1 MHGLPEWTQV
11 SIFYNYVNTPTRMM
25 LDASANGTLLY
36 KPSREGLEIL
46 EKLDLNDYQ
55 HPTTRR
61 GTMRRETA
69 QLDSFDTIL
78 AQISAITN
86 MVKNMQKQSTIQEA
100 KALDLFCEIC
110 GSNHDTSECGQHPE
124 SSCYVGNFNRNAMSN
139 TTSNQQGYQ
148 DQPKQGQQLNQPRQE
163 YQEPNNYRTLEN
175 TLNTFMTQTSAYM
188 ARTDKL
194 IQKTD
199 AFMDRTEIKMQNQEV
214 ALNDTEV
221 AKGTTHEKCKAILT
235 RSGKVLNPPT
245 ESRKGEATVDNSKVT
260 SGTDIPATADI
271 PASTD
276 LDHNIPPEPKESEI
290 TSAVHIN
297 LPLVEALQQ
306 IPNYAKFLKDMVSRK
321 IRIGEFETAVAT
333 EACLAM
339 MHSKVPTKKTDP
351 GSFTIPA
358 P

>member
-1 MHGLPEWTQV
+1 
-11 SIFYNYVNTPTRMM
+11 M

-139 TTSNQQGYQ
+139 TPTGGFPS
-148 DQPKQGQQLNQPRQE
+148 
-163 YQEPNNYRTLEN
+163 
-175 TLNTFMTQTSAYM
+175 
-188 ARTDKL
+188 
-194 IQKTD
+194 
-199 AFMDRTEIKMQNQEV
+199 
-214 ALNDTEV
+214 DTEV

-290 TSAVHIN
+290 TSAV
-297 LPLVEALQQ
+297 PQ
-306 IPNYAKFLKDMVSRK
+306 PGGTTLKEQRPPPPFPQRK